1 MTKDTID
8 LENLS
13 LKDQKKFCLNIGK
26 LQNADLDYGID
37 VLGIAFLI
45 NGDWVV
51 TWAIPVKIYNRIMR
65 DTDKILRETRVK
77 KRRKTK
83 IKRSNL

>member
-13 LKDQKKFCLNIGK
+13 LKDQKKFCYNIGR

-37 VLGIAFLI
+37 LLGIAFCI
-45 NGDWVV
+45 NGRWVM
-51 TWAIPVKIYNRIMR
+51 TWAIPKKVYNRIMR
-65 DTDKILRETRVK
+65 DTDKILRETRAK

-83 IKRSNL
+83 TKRSNL